1 MNKLISA
8 FLGPALISL
17 IALCLPAAAEAP
29 QLKLLM
35 IEQPGCTYCARWDA
49 EIAPAYPK
57 TEEGQA
63 APLQRHQ
70 LNDPV
75 PEGMQLTSPPV
86 FTPTFILLADGTETG
101 RIQGYP
107 GADFF
112 WPLLAGLIAKAPKE

>member
-8 FLGPALISL
+8 LLGPALISL

-75 PEGMQLTSPPV
+75 PEGIQLTSPPV

-112 WPLLAGLIAKAPKE
+112 WPLLAGLIAQAPKE

>member
-17 IALCLPAAAEAP
+17 LALCLPAAAEAP

-70 LNDPV
+70 LNDPM

-86 FTPTFILLADGTETG
+86 FTPTFILLADDTETG